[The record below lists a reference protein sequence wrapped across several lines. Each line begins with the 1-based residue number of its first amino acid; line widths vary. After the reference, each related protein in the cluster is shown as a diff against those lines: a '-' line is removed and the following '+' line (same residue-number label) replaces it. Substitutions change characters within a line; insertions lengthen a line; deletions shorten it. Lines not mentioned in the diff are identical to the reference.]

1 MGFISN
7 RPKQGSMFDAR
18 NSRPLSTAIAAG
30 AVARAGG
37 SLLSRDWPR
46 MAQRTAPLP
55 IDRGVTR

>member
-1 MGFISN
+1 
-7 RPKQGSMFDAR
+7 MFDAR

-37 SLLSRDWPR
+37 SLLSRDWPH